1 MDDEEKDQF
10 GTPDSRMVQIQS
22 WMARNIVDTK
32 WFESL
37 IMLAIL
43 ASAVLSGYSTKFMG
57 YSDDHETQK
66 DYPNWIRDV
75 ESTFIF
81 LFLFEVSIK
90 FIVYWD
96 PPVMTFFTGRQKF
109 WNIFDLVTVVVGLAG
124 EIAERA
130 FDEAQSL
137 SSFTRVVRALRL
149 ARLVKVMRMVPQ
161 LNIIIQSLALGMLSL
176 IYVLV
181 LMMFVF
187 YAYSIIG
194 VVLFS
199 LNDPFNFRTVPVSA
213 VTLFQV
219 SMLEDWTNVLWVNM
233 FGCNV
238 DKFGVKDNGFFY
250 HNLQEM
256 EEEPPYP
263 CDNPKVN
270 RITAFVY
277 FFSFVI
283 INALVF
289 VSVFIGVIV
298 NGMQEATAS
307 MIGQIN
313 LKRRIDAIREHFDVG
328 IQKKHDLEETYHL
341 MNWEGHKKMNLSHVE
356 ELLTKVQVEHKPG
369 YLRRVIQVWSAQ
381 NRNAIAQKIVT
392 KFHNT
397 RWENTVYNL
406 KEGKFQKL
414 RSIRGEGKNTIQL
427 SPRRTD
433 DNAVRSPYHIS
444 FSESLEQQIQDDDES
459 ERSKIAIDFPDFV
472 LLVCLLEQAEFL
484 EKSYFLR
491 PLSGKEGAES
501 DSYDDSESGSDFE
514 KERDGEEEED
524 HEDEEKQRKIEL
536 TKEESVRMRLK
547 AYRLGLKRSLKK
559 GRVAASASIGHRAN
573 AASHALRKLRL
584 LAKRFRM
591 RAENRLMNVQ
601 EKLFEG
607 SNRVIGEIKI

>member
-1 MDDEEKDQF
+1 
-10 GTPDSRMVQIQS
+10 
-22 WMARNIVDTK
+22 
-32 WFESL
+32 
-37 IMLAIL
+37 
-43 ASAVLSGYSTKFMG
+43 
-57 YSDDHETQK
+57 
-66 DYPNWIRDV
+66 
-75 ESTFIF
+75 
-81 LFLFEVSIK
+81 
-90 FIVYWD
+90 
-96 PPVMTFFTGRQKF
+96 
-109 WNIFDLVTVVVGLAG
+109 
-124 EIAERA
+124 
-130 FDEAQSL
+130 
-137 SSFTRVVRALRL
+137 
-149 ARLVKVMRMVPQ
+149 
-161 LNIIIQSLALGMLSL
+161 
-176 IYVLV
+176 
-181 LMMFVF
+181 
-187 YAYSIIG
+187 
-194 VVLFS
+194 
-199 LNDPFNFRTVPVSA
+199 
-213 VTLFQV
+213 
-219 SMLEDWTNVLWVNM
+219 
-233 FGCNV
+233 
-238 DKFGVKDNGFFY
+238 
-250 HNLQEM
+250 
-256 EEEPPYP
+256 
-263 CDNPKVN
+263 
-270 RITAFVY
+270 
-277 FFSFVI
+277 
-283 INALVF
+283 
-289 VSVFIGVIV
+289 
-298 NGMQEATAS
+298 
-307 MIGQIN
+307 
-313 LKRRIDAIREHFDVG
+313 
-328 IQKKHDLEETYHL
+328 